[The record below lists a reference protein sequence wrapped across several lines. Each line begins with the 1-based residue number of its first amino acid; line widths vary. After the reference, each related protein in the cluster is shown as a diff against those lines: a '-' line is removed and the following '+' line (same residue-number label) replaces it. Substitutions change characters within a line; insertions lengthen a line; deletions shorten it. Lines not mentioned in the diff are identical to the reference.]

1 MFLPALDISV
11 RIKHVLTS
19 SETIEAPKSPSGR
32 SSRTDLINVIESH
45 LISSRS
51 CDSRHQNA

>member
-19 SETIEAPKSPSGR
+19 SETIEAPKSTSGH
-32 SSRTDLINVIESH
+32 SSMTDLINVIESH
-45 LISSRS
+45 LIILSRKFLILF
-51 CDSRHQNA
+51 

>member
-19 SETIEAPKSPSGR
+19 SETIEAPKSPSGH

-45 LISSRS
+45 LIILSRKFLILF
-51 CDSRHQNA
+51 